1 MKMNLKI
8 KYMTKKLTKIKSIW
22 ICKMITQFKTVN
34 LPLINKYQIQ
44 NKITKEKVHLYFKEA
59 TFKTH

>member
-1 MKMNLKI
+1 MKINMKI
-8 KYMTKKLTKIKSIW
+8 KYMTKKLIKIKSIW
-22 ICKMITQFKTVN
+22 ICKMIIQFKTVN

-59 TFKTH
+59 TLKTH